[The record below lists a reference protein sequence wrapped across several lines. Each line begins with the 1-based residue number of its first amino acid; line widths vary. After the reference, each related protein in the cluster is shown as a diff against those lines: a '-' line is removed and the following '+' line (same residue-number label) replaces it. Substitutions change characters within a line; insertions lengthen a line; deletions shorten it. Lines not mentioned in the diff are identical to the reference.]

1 MNFGIPQVI
10 YIVLT
15 AAGFVMV
22 LMKHGQPKEGKY
34 DIVTS
39 TISQIFILA
48 LLWWGGFF

>member
-15 AAGFVMV
+15 AAGWGVV
-22 LMKHGQPKEGKY
+22 LMKNGQPREDNY
-34 DIVTS
+34 NIVTS
-39 TISQIFILA
+39 TIGQIFILA